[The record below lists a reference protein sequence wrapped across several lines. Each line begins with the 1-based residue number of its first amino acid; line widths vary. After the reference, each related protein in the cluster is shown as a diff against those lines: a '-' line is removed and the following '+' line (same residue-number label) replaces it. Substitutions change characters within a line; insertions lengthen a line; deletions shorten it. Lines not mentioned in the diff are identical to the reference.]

1 MECMDSPRI
10 RSVETSHLGDL
21 IRIAEETN
29 LNRWTAQHYLE
40 ELKSTASIM
49 YRLESVDNETIGFI
63 VGRTVASNDDEASVD
78 AEIYNIGVDPKFQRR
93 GHGQVLLTAFLD
105 ACREL
110 NVQKIWLEV
119 RENNAPA
126 VGLYATNGFIP
137 VTIRKDFYSDPRENG
152 ILMCRGS

>member
-1 MECMDSPRI
+1 MDSPRI

-40 ELKSTASIM
+40 ELKSSTSIM
-49 YRLESVDNETIGFI
+49 FRLESVDNETLGFI
-63 VGRTVASNDDEASVD
+63 VGRTVASNDDEDAVD

-105 ACREL
+105 ACSEL
-110 NVQKIWLEV
+110 NVRKIWLEV

-126 VGLYATNGFIP
+126 VGLYASNGFVP

-152 ILMCRGS
+152 VLMCRGS

>member
-40 ELKSTASIM
+40 ELKSAASIM

-93 GHGQVLLTAFLD
+93 GHGQALLTAFLD

-119 RENNAPA
+119 RENNAAA
-126 VGLYATNGFIP
+126 VGLYAANGFIP